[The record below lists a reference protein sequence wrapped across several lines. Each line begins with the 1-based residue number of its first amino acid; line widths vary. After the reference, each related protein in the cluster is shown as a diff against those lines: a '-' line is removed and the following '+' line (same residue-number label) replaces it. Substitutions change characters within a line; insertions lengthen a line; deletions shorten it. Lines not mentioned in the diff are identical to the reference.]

1 MRRRRPIR
9 RNEGVREVNA
19 ELANEAAEAEVLD
32 AAIGSILKPR
42 GRLGARM
49 SGSMLDWT
57 IPGTNRFSDCL
68 QGGV

>member
-32 AAIGSILKPR
+32 AAIGKYPQAEGSAWR
-42 GRLGARM
+42 QDERLDAR
-49 SGSMLDWT
+49 LDHPWDEP
-57 IPGTNRFSDCL
+57 IF
-68 QGGV
+68 